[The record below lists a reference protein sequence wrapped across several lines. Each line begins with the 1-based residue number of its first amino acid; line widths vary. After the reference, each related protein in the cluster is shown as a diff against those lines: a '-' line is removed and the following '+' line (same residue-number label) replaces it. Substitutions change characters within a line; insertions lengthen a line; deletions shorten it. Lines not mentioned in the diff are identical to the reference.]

1 MSSSQCIDGKTLCT
15 PEMMFEKGVLRML
28 VIVLTSLAYASI
40 LAIGCAAITLLYT
53 STRVFN
59 FAHASMVSWGF
70 YLTYIFY
77 RLTRFSPYLFMPLA
91 TLIVGLYGVAI
102 YLLVIKRLIHVKAS
116 EITLMMV
123 TLGVDFML
131 FAFLN
136 ILIDFF
142 YYNFRWDIKTVNIV
156 LRDPTLVSIADT
168 DIKAIYVVAPIVA
181 LLLLLLMH
189 MFLTKTNTGIAMRAS
204 IENPTLSSIL
214 GIDVDRVYILA
225 WFIGG
230 LFAGLSGSLLTMLI
244 QGSSTIGSDII
255 VMYFAGSI
263 VGGLQS
269 ILGGLFGGLLVG
281 LSERLL
287 SYSLSSIFPW
297 IYSYRFVIP
306 LSMLVATLLIYP
318 RGLAGLVERR

>member
-1 MSSSQCIDGKTLCT
+1 
-15 PEMMFEKGVLRML
+15 ML
-28 VIVLTSLAYASI
+28 VIVLTSLAYAST

-91 TLIVGLYGVAI
+91 TLIVGLYGVAV
-102 YLLVIKRLIHVKAS
+102 YLLVIRRLIHAKAS

-156 LRDPTLVSIADT
+156 LRDPTLMSIADT
-168 DIKAIYVVAPIVA
+168 DIKAIYVVAPVVA

-230 LFAGLSGSLLTMLI
+230 LFAGLSGGLLTMLM

-306 LSMLVATLLIYP
+306 LSMLIATLVIYP
-318 RGLAGLVERR
+318 RGLARLVERR

>member
-1 MSSSQCIDGKTLCT
+1 
-15 PEMMFEKGVLRML
+15 VL
-28 VIVLTSLAYASI
+28 VIALTSLAYASI

-70 YLTYIFY
+70 YLTFIFHK
-77 RLTRFSPYLFMPLA
+77 LTLLLPYLLMPLA
-91 TLIVGLYGVAI
+91 AVIVGFYGIVI
-102 YLLVIKRLIHVKAS
+102 YLSVVRRLIHSKAS

-123 TLGVDFML
+123 TLGVDFVL

-142 YYNFRWDIKTVNIV
+142 YYNFKWDIKNVNIV
-156 LRDPTLVSIADT
+156 LRDPAVISIAGS
-168 DIKAIYVVAPIVA
+168 DIKAIYIIAPITA
-181 LLLLLLMH
+181 LLLLFLMH
-189 MFLTKTNTGIAMRAS
+189 LFLTKTNTGIAMRAS
-204 IENPTLSSIL
+204 IESPILSSIL
-214 GIDVDRVYILA
+214 GIDVDKIYVLA

-230 LFAGLSGSLLTMLI
+230 VFAGLSGSLLTMLM
-244 QGSSTIGSDII
+244 QGSSTIGSDIV

-287 SYSLSSIFPW
+287 SYSLSGILPW

-306 LSMLVATLLIYP
+306 LSMLVITLLVYP
-318 RGLAGLVERR
+318 RGLAGLVERK

>member
-1 MSSSQCIDGKTLCT
+1 
-15 PEMMFEKGVLRML
+15 ML
-28 VIVLTSLAYASI
+28 VIALTSLAYASI

-70 YLTYIFY
+70 YLTFIFHK
-77 RLTRFSPYLFMPLA
+77 LTLLLPYLLMPLA
-91 TLIVGLYGVAI
+91 AVIVGFYGIVI
-102 YLLVIKRLIHVKAS
+102 YLSVVRRLIHSKAS

-123 TLGVDFML
+123 TLGVDFVL

-142 YYNFRWDIKTVNIV
+142 YYNFKWDIKNVNIV
-156 LRDPTLVSIADT
+156 LRDPAVISIAGS
-168 DIKAIYVVAPIVA
+168 DIKAIYIIAPITA
-181 LLLLLLMH
+181 LLLLFLMH
-189 MFLTKTNTGIAMRAS
+189 LFLTKTNTGIAMRAS
-204 IENPTLSSIL
+204 IESPILSSIL
-214 GIDVDRVYILA
+214 GIDVDKIYVLA

-230 LFAGLSGSLLTMLI
+230 VFAGLSGSLLTMLM
-244 QGSSTIGSDII
+244 QGSSTIGSDIV

-287 SYSLSSIFPW
+287 SYSLSGILPW

-306 LSMLVATLLIYP
+306 LSMLVITLLVYP
-318 RGLAGLVERR
+318 RGLAGLVERK

>member
-1 MSSSQCIDGKTLCT
+1 MSPSQCIDGKTLCT
-15 PEMMFEKGVLRML
+15 LEMMFEKGVLRML

-77 RLTRFSPYLFMPLA
+77 KLTRFSPYLFMPLA

-102 YLLVIKRLIHVKAS
+102 HLLVIKRLIHVKAS

-230 LFAGLSGSLLTMLI
+230 LFAGLSGSLLTMLM

>member
-1 MSSSQCIDGKTLCT
+1 
-15 PEMMFEKGVLRML
+15 VL
-28 VIVLTSLAYASI
+28 VIALTSLAYASI

-70 YLTYIFY
+70 YLTFIFHK
-77 RLTRFSPYLFMPLA
+77 LTLLLPYLLMPLA
-91 TLIVGLYGVAI
+91 AVIVGFYGIVV
-102 YLLVIKRLIHVKAS
+102 YLSVVRRLIHSKAS

-123 TLGVDFML
+123 TLGVDFIL

-142 YYNFRWDIKTVNIV
+142 YYNFKWDIKNVNIV
-156 LRDPTLVSIADT
+156 LRDPAVISIAGS
-168 DIKAIYVVAPIVA
+168 DIKAIYIIAPITA
-181 LLLLLLMH
+181 LLLLFLMH
-189 MFLTKTNTGIAMRAS
+189 LFLTKTNTGIAMRAS
-204 IENPTLSSIL
+204 IESPILSSIL
-214 GIDVDRVYILA
+214 GIDVDKIYVLA

-230 LFAGLSGSLLTMLI
+230 VFAGLSGSLLTMLM
-244 QGSSTIGSDII
+244 QGSSTIGSDIV

-287 SYSLSSIFPW
+287 SYSLSGILPW

-306 LSMLVATLLIYP
+306 LSMLVITLLVYP
-318 RGLAGLVERR
+318 RGLAGLVERK

>member
-1 MSSSQCIDGKTLCT
+1 
-15 PEMMFEKGVLRML
+15 ML
-28 VIVLTSLAYASI
+28 AIILTSIAYASI

-53 STRVFN
+53 STHVFS

-77 RLTRFSPYLFMPLA
+77 KLSQLSPYLFMPFA
-91 TLIVGLYGVAI
+91 ALIVGIYGIII
-102 YLLVIKRLIHVKAS
+102 YVLIIRGLIRAKAS

-123 TLGVDFML
+123 TLGVDFIL

-136 ILIDFF
+136 ILIDYF
-142 YYNFRWDIKTVNIV
+142 YYNFKWDIKNVNIV
-156 LRDPTLVSIADT
+156 LRDLTVATIVNTS
-168 DIKAIYVVAPIVA
+168 IKAVHIVAPVTA

-189 MFLTKTNTGIAMRAS
+189 VFLTKTSIGIAMRAS

-214 GIDVDRVYILA
+214 GINVDMVYMLA
-225 WFIGG
+225 WFIGSM
-230 LFAGLSGSLLTMLI
+230 FAGLSGSLLTMLM
-244 QGSSTIGSDII
+244 QGSSTIGSDLI
-255 VMYFAGSI
+255 VMYFAGSV

-287 SYSLSSIFPW
+287 SYYLSSIFPW
-297 IYSYRFVIP
+297 IYAYRFVIP
-306 LSMLVATLLIYP
+306 LAMLVATLLLYP

>member
-1 MSSSQCIDGKTLCT
+1 
-15 PEMMFEKGVLRML
+15 ML
-28 VIVLTSLAYASI
+28 VIALTSLAYASI

-70 YLTYIFY
+70 YLTFIFHK
-77 RLTRFSPYLFMPLA
+77 LTLLSPYLLMPLA
-91 TLIVGLYGVAI
+91 AVIVGFYGIVI
-102 YLLVIKRLIHVKAS
+102 YLSVVRRLIHSKAS

-123 TLGVDFML
+123 TLGVDFIL

-142 YYNFRWDIKTVNIV
+142 YYNFKWDIKNVNIV
-156 LRDPTLVSIADT
+156 LRDPAVISIAGS
-168 DIKAIYVVAPIVA
+168 DIKAIYIIAPITA
-181 LLLLLLMH
+181 LLLLFLMH
-189 MFLTKTNTGIAMRAS
+189 LFLTKTNTGIAMRAS
-204 IENPTLSSIL
+204 IESPILSSIL
-214 GIDVDRVYILA
+214 GIDVDKIYVLA

-230 LFAGLSGSLLTMLI
+230 VFAGLSGSLLTMLM
-244 QGSSTIGSDII
+244 QGSSTIGSDIV

-287 SYSLSSIFPW
+287 SYSLSGILPW

-306 LSMLVATLLIYP
+306 LSMLVITLLVYP
-318 RGLAGLVERR
+318 RGLAGLVERK

>member
-1 MSSSQCIDGKTLCT
+1 VSR
-15 PEMMFEKGVLRML
+15 VL
-28 VIVLTSLAYASI
+28 VIALTSLAYASI

-70 YLTYIFY
+70 YLTFIFHK
-77 RLTRFSPYLFMPLA
+77 LTLLSPYLLMPLA
-91 TLIVGLYGVAI
+91 AVIVGFYGIVI
-102 YLLVIKRLIHVKAS
+102 YLSVVRRLIHSKAS

-123 TLGVDFML
+123 TLGVDFIL

-142 YYNFRWDIKTVNIV
+142 YYNFKWDIKNVNIV
-156 LRDPTLVSIADT
+156 LRDPAVISIAGS
-168 DIKAIYVVAPIVA
+168 DIKAIYIIAPITA
-181 LLLLLLMH
+181 LLLLFLMH
-189 MFLTKTNTGIAMRAS
+189 LFLTKTNTGIAMRAS
-204 IENPTLSSIL
+204 IESPILSSIL
-214 GIDVDRVYILA
+214 GIDVDKIYVLA

-230 LFAGLSGSLLTMLI
+230 VFAGLSGSLLTMLM
-244 QGSSTIGSDII
+244 QGSSTIGSDIV

-287 SYSLSSIFPW
+287 SYSLSGILPW

-306 LSMLVATLLIYP
+306 LSMLVITLLVYP
-318 RGLAGLVERR
+318 RGLAGLVERK

>member
-1 MSSSQCIDGKTLCT
+1 
-15 PEMMFEKGVLRML
+15 MMFEKGVLRML

-77 RLTRFSPYLFMPLA
+77 KLTRFSPYLFTPLA
-91 TLIVGLYGVAI
+91 TLIVGLYGVAT

-123 TLGVDFML
+123 TLGVDLML

-230 LFAGLSGSLLTMLI
+230 LFAGLSGSLLTMLM

-281 LSERLL
+281 LSERTLIILSLKYLPLDILL
-287 SYSLSSIFPW
+287 
-297 IYSYRFVIP
+297 
-306 LSMLVATLLIYP
+306 
-318 RGLAGLVERR
+318 

>member
-1 MSSSQCIDGKTLCT
+1 
-15 PEMMFEKGVLRML
+15 ML
-28 VIVLTSLAYASI
+28 VIALTSLAYASI

-70 YLTYIFY
+70 YLTFIFHK
-77 RLTRFSPYLFMPLA
+77 LTLLLPYLLMPLA
-91 TLIVGLYGVAI
+91 AVIVGFYGIVI
-102 YLLVIKRLIHVKAS
+102 YLSVVRRLIHSKAS

-123 TLGVDFML
+123 TLGVDFIL

-142 YYNFRWDIKTVNIV
+142 YYNFKWDIKNVNIV
-156 LRDPTLVSIADT
+156 LRDPAVISIAGS
-168 DIKAIYVVAPIVA
+168 DIKAIYIIAPITA
-181 LLLLLLMH
+181 LLLLFLMH
-189 MFLTKTNTGIAMRAS
+189 LFLTKTNTGIAMRAS
-204 IENPTLSSIL
+204 IESPILSSIL
-214 GIDVDRVYILA
+214 GIDVDKIYVLA

-230 LFAGLSGSLLTMLI
+230 VFAGLSGSLLTMLM
-244 QGSSTIGSDII
+244 QGSSTIGSDIV

-287 SYSLSSIFPW
+287 SYSLSGILPW

-306 LSMLVATLLIYP
+306 LSMLVITLLVYP
-318 RGLAGLVERR
+318 RGLAGLVERK

>member
-1 MSSSQCIDGKTLCT
+1 
-15 PEMMFEKGVLRML
+15 MMFEKGVLRML

-77 RLTRFSPYLFMPLA
+77 KLTRFSPYLFTPLA
-91 TLIVGLYGVAI
+91 TLIVGLYGVAT

-123 TLGVDFML
+123 TLGVDLML

-230 LFAGLSGSLLTMLI
+230 LFAGLSGSLLTMLM

>member
-1 MSSSQCIDGKTLCT
+1 
-15 PEMMFEKGVLRML
+15 VL
-28 VIVLTSLAYASI
+28 VIALTSLAYASI

-70 YLTYIFY
+70 YLTFIFHK
-77 RLTRFSPYLFMPLA
+77 LTLLSPYLLMPLA
-91 TLIVGLYGVAI
+91 AVIVGFYGIVI
-102 YLLVIKRLIHVKAS
+102 YLSVVRRLIHSKAS

-123 TLGVDFML
+123 TLGVDFIL

-142 YYNFRWDIKTVNIV
+142 YYNFKWDIKNVNIV
-156 LRDPTLVSIADT
+156 LRDPAVISIAGS
-168 DIKAIYVVAPIVA
+168 DIKAIYIIAPITA
-181 LLLLLLMH
+181 LLLLFLMH
-189 MFLTKTNTGIAMRAS
+189 LFLTKTNTGIAMRAS
-204 IENPTLSSIL
+204 IESPILSSIL
-214 GIDVDRVYILA
+214 GIDVDKIYVLA

-230 LFAGLSGSLLTMLI
+230 VFAGLSGSLLTMLM
-244 QGSSTIGSDII
+244 QGSSTIGSDIV

-287 SYSLSSIFPW
+287 SYSLSGILPW

-306 LSMLVATLLIYP
+306 LSMLVITLLVYP
-318 RGLAGLVERR
+318 RGLAGLVERK

>member
-28 VIVLTSLAYASI
+28 VIVLTSLAYAST

-91 TLIVGLYGVAI
+91 TLIVGLYGVAV
-102 YLLVIKRLIHVKAS
+102 YLLVIRRLIHAKAS

-156 LRDPTLVSIADT
+156 LRDPTLMSIADT
-168 DIKAIYVVAPIVA
+168 DIKAIYVVAPVVA

-230 LFAGLSGSLLTMLI
+230 LFAGLSGGLLTMLM

-306 LSMLVATLLIYP
+306 LSMLIATLVIYP
-318 RGLAGLVERR
+318 RGLARLVERR